1 MTVKFRKNTGGRSF
15 NMEMTISFMACM
27 GLLLIFV
34 SVSLLSPLSDLL
46 ENNAIDRTKETVLQS
61 VSTVDVFVEKLLSTL
76 YFSTTVLPDQLDDG
90 ADLWVSQMELIKQS
104 NSDIISIA
112 LFHEDGSFLG
122 ATGGGQIRLSAD
134 DIAQSDWFRKALSWG
149 GTVTYFSEPRVQHL
163 FEDQYAYVITMA
175 RSVFYQKNGQLSQGV
190 VMMDI
195 DYSSFSS
202 LVENASLG
210 DSGYIY
216 ILDREGELVAH
227 PKLQLIYSNQ
237 ATEDLSEVNRFLVG
251 QGHDQI
257 DGRARVLISATIDQT
272 RWRLVGVAY
281 VDEILA
287 LQTTFVRILTIVI
300 ICAAL
305 LSFAVASFLAYRLMH
320 PIRQFEESIRS
331 VESGD
336 LNLTIPETGFR
347 EVRAI
352 SAAFN
357 SMLRR
362 IRALMEQIVQEQEK
376 KRLYE
381 LNALQAQINPHF
393 LYNTLDSII
402 WMEERGRSKEAIQMV
417 SALAKLFRISISK
430 GREIVTVREELEHVN
445 NYLIIQKMRFK
456 DKFTYDISAQDE
468 ALNERTVKL
477 IVQPMVE
484 NAINHAIDETQPE
497 ALHIVIRASVTEE
510 ELIFTVSD
518 DGIGMPPEVV
528 ARLLT
533 APEGKSGIGIRNV
546 HERIRLTYGEPYGL
560 IVESVEDEGTTV
572 TIHLPRGKGGNAK

>member
-1 MTVKFRKNTGGRSF
+1 MRLRGREGGRSF
-15 NMEMTISFMACM
+15 NAQLIASFMGCM
-27 GLLLIFV
+27 SLLLAFV
-34 SVSLLSPLSDLL
+34 AISLISPLSELL

-61 VSTVDVFVEKLLSTL
+61 VSAVDIFVEKLLSTL
-76 YFSTTVLPDQLDDG
+76 YFSTTALPDSLDDG
-90 ADLWVSQMELIKQS
+90 AELWVSRMELIKQS
-104 NSDIISIA
+104 NSDIISVA
-112 LFHEDGSFLG
+112 LFHQDGSLLG
-122 ATGGGQIRLSAD
+122 ATGGGSLRVSAEE
-134 DIAQSDWFRKALSWG
+134 IAEEEWFCKALSWG
-149 GTVTYFSEPRVQHL
+149 GTVTSFSKPHVQHL
-163 FEDQYAYVITMA
+163 FNGQRAYVITLSRA
-175 RSVFYQKNGQLSQGV
+175 VYYQKDQQLAQGV
-190 VMMDI
+190 VRMDV

-202 LVENASLG
+202 LVDGISLG

-216 ILDREGELVAH
+216 ILDREGELIAH
-227 PKLQLIYSNQ
+227 PRLQLIYSGM
-237 ATEDLSEVNRFLVG
+237 AREDLSEVNRFWVG
-251 QGHDQI
+251 QGRDRM
-257 DGRARVLISATIDQT
+257 DGRERVLISATIDQT

-281 VDEILA
+281 IDEILA
-287 LQTTFVRILTIVI
+287 LQNTFIRILTIVLV
-300 ICAAL
+300 CAAL
-305 LSFAVASFLAYRLMH
+305 LSLAVASVMAYQLMQ
-320 PIRQFEESIRS
+320 PIRRFARFIAIVEE
-331 VESGD
+331 GD

-352 SAAFN
+352 TSAFN
-357 SMLRR
+357 RMLAR

-402 WMEERGRSKEAIQMV
+402 WMEERGRSREAIQMV

-430 GREIVTVREELEHVN
+430 GREVISVREELEHVR

-456 DKFTYDISAQDE
+456 DKFTYEITAQEE

-497 ALHIVIRASVTEE
+497 ALHISIHAGVSDD
-510 ELIFTVSD
+510 ELVFTVAD

-528 ARLLT
+528 EQLLI

-546 HERIRLTYGEPYGL
+546 HERIRLTYGAPYGL
-560 IVESVEDEGTTV
+560 TVESEEDEGTTV
-572 TIHLPRGKGGNAK
+572 IIRLPRCKGGDEK